1 MRIVRFTEI
10 IEGVPTE
17 HMSPH
22 WGMVVDQLIYRLY
35 GAPYHQQLHN
45 GVYAPQL
52 SGSPVLLEKVK
63 LHAPVKPSKIVC
75 VGRNYAEHAA
85 ELGNQVPPEPLIFL
99 KPPTTIIGPDD
110 AIVYPDISKNVNHEG
125 ELAVVI
131 GERCRNLSEADAMRV
146 IFGYTLANDV
156 TARDL
161 QRSDSQWT
169 RGKGFDTFCPV
180 GPWIDTAFDPAGRQ
194 VRCLVNNEVR
204 QDGNTSLMI
213 YSLGRIL
220 SFVTRFMTLE
230 PGDLVLTGTPAGVGP
245 LQPGDT
251 VTVEIEHLGRLSNS
265 VITEEEAQRLAEARQ
280 AELDTFTAHRF
291 DNDEDDDE
299 LSADMPF

>member
-1 MRIVRFTEI
+1 MRIVRF
-10 IEGVPTE
+10 IESFADVAPEYLT
-17 HMSPH
+17 PR
-22 WGMVVDQLIYRLY
+22 WGMLVDQVVYRLQ
-35 GAPYHQQLHN
+35 APPYVRPLRA
-45 GVYAPQL
+45 GIYAPQVV
-52 SGSPVLLEKVK
+52 GEPVALENVTLL
-63 LHAPVKPSKIVC
+63 APVRPRKIIC

-99 KPPTTIIGPDD
+99 KPPTTLIGPNE
-110 AIVYPDISKNVNHEG
+110 AIVYPDISKSVHHEG

-131 GERCRNLSEADAMRV
+131 GEHCRHLNEADATRV

-161 QRSDSQWT
+161 QKGDGQWT

-180 GPWIDTAFDPAGRQ
+180 GPWIDTSFEPADRA
-194 VRCLVNNEVR
+194 VRCYVNEEVR
-204 QDGNTSLMI
+204 QNGNTSLMI

-220 SFVTRFMTLE
+220 AFVSQFMTLE

-251 VTVEIEHLGRLSNS
+251 VRVEIEQLGTLSNP
-265 VITEEEAQRLAEARQ
+265 VISQAEAQQRDAARQ
-280 AELDTFTAHRF
+280 AELD
-291 DNDEDDDE
+291 E
-299 LSADMPF
+299 DMPF